1 MTQAHLGHLAE
12 PQGGD
17 GSNGTSA
24 GVDDGLGLMTP
35 GEVASVLHVDPNTVA
50 RWSDNGKLRALRT
63 PGGHRRYFAA
73 EVVEI
78 ARNGHA

>member
-1 MTQAHLGHLAE
+1 
-12 PQGGD
+12 
-17 GSNGTSA
+17 
-24 GVDDGLGLMTP
+24 MTP

-63 PGGHRRYFAA
+63 PGGHRRYFSA